1 MRYLTPRYWYQFAAD
16 AAAVIFSLESE
27 NQILLNLFSGWCS
40 WADLISRADKCH
52 SFGIKKPRTSSK
64 QFQPKLF
71 ANNELIPPVKQDKY
85 FTYQGRHLITKRQT
99 SNTKMADAKDIMKK
113 IDDLPLHP
121 KNKIGLG

>member
-40 WADLISRADKCH
+40 WADLISRADKCYL
-52 SFGIKKPRTSSK
+52 FGIKNSGTSSE

-71 ANNELIPPVKQDKY
+71 ANNELIPPVK
-85 FTYQGRHLITKRQT
+85 
-99 SNTKMADAKDIMKK
+99 
-113 IDDLPLHP
+113 
-121 KNKIGLG
+121 